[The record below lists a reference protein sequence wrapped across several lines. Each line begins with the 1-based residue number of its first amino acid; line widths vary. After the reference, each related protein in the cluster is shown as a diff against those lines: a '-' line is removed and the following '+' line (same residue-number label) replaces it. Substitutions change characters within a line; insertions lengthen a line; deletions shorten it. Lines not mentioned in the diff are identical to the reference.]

1 MKIAN
6 INFAYSNA
14 AVLSLLHERGTLI
27 IAGKYGSVM
36 EVNIRIESFVY
47 QNKDEIQKPV
57 TAFISFDS
65 QEGFERAIKA
75 WATITDRSQ
84 LDNHNSLLK
93 DRI

>member
-1 MKIAN
+1 
-6 INFAYSNA
+6 
-14 AVLSLLHERGTLI
+14 
-27 IAGKYGSVM
+27 M
-36 EVNIRIESFVY
+36 EVNKRIESFVY